1 MSKLEPRAE
10 SGAAARPR
18 RVVIGTVPYL
28 NVQPLIWALET
39 GRVETQALG
48 GHPFDIVPAH
58 PRQLASRLRAGEF
71 DVAIVPVFEYFLT
84 PGYRI
89 VRTGALAT
97 QREVGSVTVFS
108 DTPLGEVDRIHL
120 DPSSLTSV
128 NLLRVL
134 AAERGLRAE
143 LAEAAAPAVPGA
155 PLAPGEARLL
165 IGDPAIASIG
175 RHRFAYDL
183 GRMWHDLTGLPF
195 VFAAWLAHPRAEG
208 LPLGRIL
215 GRSREIGAANLDKIA
230 EEGAARFG
238 TTPQFARHYFRAN
251 MSYELGERELAGWRR
266 FWELA
271 HRHGLAGGVRDFEFH
286 EG

>member
-1 MSKLEPRAE
+1 VSKIESEADSRLEARA
-10 SGAAARPR
+10 R

-39 GRVETQALG
+39 GRVEADAFG
-48 GHPFDIVPAH
+48 GHPFEIVPAH
-58 PRQLASRLRAGEF
+58 PRELAGRLRAGEF

-84 PGYRI
+84 PGYCI
-89 VRTGALAT
+89 VPTGALAT

-108 DTPLGEVDRIHL
+108 DAPLEEVSQICL

-143 LAEAAAPAVPGA
+143 LFENHERFQPGA

-183 GRMWHDLTGLPF
+183 GRMWHDMTGLPF
-195 VFAAWLAHPRAEG
+195 VFAAWLVHPRAEG
-208 LPLGRIL
+208 LPLGRML
-215 GRSREIGAANLDKIA
+215 GRSRQIGAANLDRIA
-230 EEGAARFG
+230 DESAARFG
-238 TTPQFARHYFRAN
+238 TTPDFARRYFRAN

-266 FWELA
+266 FWELS
-271 HRHGLAGGVRDFEFH
+271 HRHGLAGAPQEFEFH
-286 EG
+286 EE